1 MGYTKGYKKDG
12 SEFVRPTGKGAGS
25 TFVNLGKASVR
36 EGIQAV
42 DTTGGAINPYST
54 EMVDNSYEARI
65 EAYQNFL
72 ENNPGRTNDEI
83 DDRIVHS
90 RIEST
95 LKDVSSR
102 FPEFYDRIDEEAA
115 TQILRTASRS
125 VSEEF
130 EATPIG
136 FYHDKGYQYYA
147 ASDVYTEGH
156 IRNLTPA
163 QVDDTIMKGVEA
175 AVGRA
180 TLDRPLTQQ
189 ELQEI
194 RKEAEITQA
203 LSDRNLTEIEAA
215 NEQWRKTS
223 IARATQNV
231 DKYLESVSDE
241 ELSTLAGVTHAAAQT
256 SFFGKKKKL
265 DNADWELD
273 QTVSNHLSSTLA
285 GSDKLGE
292 RIALSQVLRET
303 ALQKPI
309 TLTGDVQKDRALI
322 RETINMRYQ
331 NALYQQDAENK
342 LALSR
347 RRVQANAIIS
357 RCDTL
362 SASKVLLSRGADPTV
377 IHGPEKLVTVTTMAN
392 AVIEGM
398 RHTLSAK
405 NVPEVGAWY

>member
-36 EGIQAV
+36 EGIHAV
-42 DTTGGAINPYST
+42 DATGGATNPYST
-54 EMVDNSYEARI
+54 ETVDNSYEARI

-72 ENNPGRTNDEI
+72 EKNPGHTNDAI
-83 DDRIVHS
+83 DDQIVHG
-90 RIEST
+90 RIKST

-115 TQILRTASRS
+115 TELLRTASRS
-125 VSEEF
+125 VSDTY
-130 EATPIG
+130 EATPVG

-147 ASDVYTEGH
+147 VSDVYTEGH

-163 QVDDTIMKGVEA
+163 QVDDTILKGVET

-180 TLDRPLTQQ
+180 TLDRPLTHQ

-194 RKEAEITQA
+194 KKESEITQA
-203 LSDRNLTEIEAA
+203 LSDRNLTEIEAE
-215 NEQWRKTS
+215 NEQWHKTS

-231 DKYLESVSDE
+231 DKYLAAVSDE
-241 ELSTLAGVTHAAAQT
+241 DLAVIAGANHAAAQGA
-256 SFFGKKKKL
+256 FFGKQKKL
-265 DNADWELD
+265 DNANWELEK
-273 QTVSNHLSSTLA
+273 TVAHNLSSTLE
-285 GSDKLGE
+285 GSDKLNE
-292 RIALSQVLRET
+292 RVVLSQVLRET

-309 TLTGDVQKDRALI
+309 KLTGNIQQDRALI

-331 NALYQQDAENK
+331 NGLHQQDAENK

-362 SASKVLLSRGADPTV
+362 SASKVLLGRGADPTV
-377 IHGPEKLVTVTTMAN
+377 IHGPEKLATVTTMTN

-398 RHTLSAK
+398 RHTLTAK
-405 NVPEVGAWY
+405 RVPEVGTWY